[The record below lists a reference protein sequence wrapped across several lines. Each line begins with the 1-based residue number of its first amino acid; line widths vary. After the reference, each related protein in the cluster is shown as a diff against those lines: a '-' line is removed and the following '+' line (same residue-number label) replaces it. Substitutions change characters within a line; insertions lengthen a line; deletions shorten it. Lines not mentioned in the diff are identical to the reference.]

1 MKQKSTIF
9 AVFMSAVIVAGSF
22 CAAVATTV
30 SATEVNIDEAIASMS
45 ADFRYVHAIDPA
57 AVVIIGY
64 DGINTDVTI
73 PDAPEGV
80 KISLDAEYDTVYN
93 VDFSNFSKITRLTL
107 SKDVTMVSAM
117 FMLACSN
124 LKEFNVSP
132 DNSFYYSKDG
142 VLYLADG
149 TLECYPSASSRITF
163 TVPDDTQGLTQNA
176 FVGCSN
182 LQSLTFPT
190 SLKTAHC
197 GVMDCPNLKEI
208 TFLGMDT
215 EILEGF
221 GNRCSSELTI
231 YGYKNSTA
239 ETFAA
244 AHGFLFVDLNVKTS
258 PEPEPEFEP
267 ELQPSQVMQPESLT
281 ETYHLPTVQISQPET
296 KIQSDPEVTPEAEL
310 DKTSESNEEK
320 RKTESKPESRT
331 EAPPPAQT
339 SQPET
344 SVQSDPE
351 ESSKV
356 EASMAPE
363 SKTEEKSEESSKTV
377 NKAES
382 DVSKNDEVSKDPKNT
397 GSGAKGGS
405 ITTGA
410 LETTDSS
417 PSDNNGIIFWVCCA
431 AGVLIV
437 SAITAIF
444 IVRKRKIK

>member
-1 MKQKSTIF
+1 MLKS
-9 AVFMSAVIVAGSF
+9 AEPD
-22 CAAVATTV
+22 V
-30 SATEVNIDEAIASMS
+30 S
-45 ADFRYVHAIDPA
+45 
-57 AVVIIGY
+57 
-64 DGINTDVTI
+64 
-73 PDAPEGV
+73 
-80 KISLDAEYDTVYN
+80 YN
-93 VDFSNFSKITRLTL
+93 
-107 SKDVTMVSAM
+107 
-117 FMLACSN
+117 
-124 LKEFNVSP
+124 
-132 DNSFYYSKDG
+132 
-142 VLYLADG
+142 
-149 TLECYPSASSRITF
+149 
-163 TVPDDTQGLTQNA
+163 TQGLTQNA

-331 EAPPPAQT
+331 EAPPQLRPRSLKQVCSRIRKKA
-339 SQPET
+339 PR
-344 SVQSDPE
+344 
-351 ESSKV
+351 SKQ
-356 EASMAPE
+356 AWHR
-363 SKTEEKSEESSKTV
+363 
-377 NKAES
+377 KAR
-382 DVSKNDEVSKDPKNT
+382 PKR
-397 GSGAKGGS
+397 
-405 ITTGA
+405 
-410 LETTDSS
+410 S
-417 PSDNNGIIFWVCCA
+417 PKKAVKLSTRQNRMFQ
-431 AGVLIV
+431 
-437 SAITAIF
+437 
-444 IVRKRKIK
+444 RMMK